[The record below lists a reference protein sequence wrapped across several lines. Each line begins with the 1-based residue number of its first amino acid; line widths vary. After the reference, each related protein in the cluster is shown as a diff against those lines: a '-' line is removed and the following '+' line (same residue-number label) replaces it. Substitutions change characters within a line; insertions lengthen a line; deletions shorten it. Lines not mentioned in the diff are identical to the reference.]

1 MRLISALL
9 LALLFAAPQSLQ
21 AGETLEKAEV
31 SGTLRIGLT
40 GDYRPFSALDPATGA
55 FRGLDVDLGRNL
67 AASLGLRPVFIHTSW
82 PSLSADLEAGRF
94 DIAMGGV
101 SVTAA
106 RAKIGL
112 FSAPMMS
119 DGKTPI
125 TLCKNAGRF
134 QTLDQIDRKGVRLVV
149 NPGGTNEKFAR
160 AHIHVATI
168 TLHPDN
174 TTIFREIVEGRADL
188 MITDA
193 IETRLQAKLNP
204 TLCALHPD
212 TPFDRAEKAYFMPK
226 DAELKAKVDDWLGD
240 LQKSGELK
248 TAIAKWVE

>member
-1 MRLISALL
+1 MRFISILL
-9 LALLFAAPQSLQ
+9 LALSLVAPRSLQ
-21 AGETLEKAEV
+21 AGETIEKAEA
-31 SGTLRIGLT
+31 SGVLRIGLT
-40 GDYRPFSALDPATGA
+40 GDYRPFSTLDPATGA
-55 FRGLDVDLGRNL
+55 FQGLDVDLGRHL

-82 PSLSADLEAGRF
+82 PTLTADLEAGKF

-101 SVTAA
+101 SVTEA
-106 RAKIGL
+106 RSKVGF
-112 FSAPMMS
+112 FSSPMMS

-168 TLHPDN
+168 TLHSDN

-193 IETRLQAKLNP
+193 VETRLQAKLNP

-212 TPFDRAEKAYFMPK
+212 APFDRAQKAYFMPK
-226 DAELKAKVDDWLGD
+226 DAELKAKVDAWLEG
-240 LQKSGELK
+240 LRKSGELK
-248 TAIAKWVE
+248 TAIANWVE